1 MYNGKGMAKELE
13 KMSLVEVVRGQG
25 ERRVCDDSDGR

>member
-1 MYNGKGMAKELE
+1 MYNGKGMSKELE
-13 KMSLVEVVRGQG
+13 KMSLVEVVHRQG